1 MRLSRYL
8 HESKWE
14 LYVTFECEVV
24 VLIDPKKADAFRHG
38 SSRTAGRALICTKNS
53 GEKETEVGLPVVSR
67 VMRSACCLTSR
78 RDTSG
83 CAAVNLFTRICA
95 IIAVI
100 RITPAG

>member
-1 MRLSRYL
+1 M
-8 HESKWE
+8 
-14 LYVTFECEVV
+14 
-24 VLIDPKKADAFRHG
+24 IDPKKADAFRHG
-38 SSRTAGRALICTKNS
+38 SSLTAGRALICTKNS
-53 GEKETEVGLPVVSR
+53 GEEETEVGLPVVSC

-100 RITPAG
+100 RITPVGWPFNYRLLCSPLCVRTWEYVPME